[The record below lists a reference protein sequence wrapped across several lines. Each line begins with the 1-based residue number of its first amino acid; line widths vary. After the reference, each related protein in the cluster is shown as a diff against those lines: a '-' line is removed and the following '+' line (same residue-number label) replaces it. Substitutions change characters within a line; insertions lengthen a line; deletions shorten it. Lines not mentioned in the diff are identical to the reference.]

1 MENKKNKKAITLHE
15 GERCEI
21 IIYRNGNDAPKVEVL
36 LQQENLW
43 LTQKSLS
50 TLFGVNIPAI
60 SKHIK
65 NIFETGELAEISV
78 VSKMEITAADGK
90 NYNTS
95 FYNLKLVVAVGY
107 RVNSERAIMFRN
119 WATKILEEYIKK
131 GSVLDVERL
140 KQPEYIFGQDY
151 FDETLERI
159 RDIRSSERR
168 FYQKITDIYA
178 ECSADYNIDSE
189 TTKTFFATVQNKLH
203 WAIVRE
209 TAAEIVYHRADH
221 TKQNMGL
228 TSWKN
233 APGGRIRK
241 SDVSIAKNYLNK
253 DELDGLNRIVT
264 MYLDYAEDQAKRRNV
279 MYMEDWVKKLN
290 AFLQFNEREILQ
302 DNGRVTHEIAK
313 AFSESEFEKY
323 RVLQDKSYQSDFDR
337 MLEQINN
344 GSELPDSNEDTNNN
358 NAHI

>member
-1 MENKKNKKAITLHE
+1 MSKNSKKTIMLHE
-15 GERCEI
+15 GERREI
-21 IIYRNGNDAPKVEVL
+21 IIYRDGNDAPKVEVL

-43 LTQKSLS
+43 LTQKAMAA
-50 TLFGVNIPAI
+50 LFGVERSVIT
-60 SKHIK
+60 KHIK
-65 NIFETGELAEISV
+65 KIFETHEQDENSVCAKFAHTAE
-78 VSKMEITAADGK
+78 DGK
-90 NYNTS
+90 NYQTQ

-107 RVNSERAIMFRN
+107 RVNSERAIIFRN
-119 WATKILEEYIKK
+119 WATNILEEYIKK
-131 GSVLDVERL
+131 GAVLDVERL

-151 FDETLERI
+151 FDETLEKI

-178 ECSADYNIDSE
+178 ECSADYNVESE
-189 TTKTFFATVQNKLH
+189 TTKNFFATVQNKLH

-233 APGGRIRK
+233 APTGKIRK
-241 SDVSIAKNYLNK
+241 SDVSIAKNYLNEE
-253 DELDGLNRIVT
+253 ELGGLNRIVT

-313 AFSESEFEKY
+313 AFAESEFEKY
-323 RVLQDKSYQSDFDR
+323 RVIQDRTYQSDFDR
-337 MLEQINN
+337 LIENANNLKEIN
-344 GSELPDSNEDTNNN
+344 
-358 NAHI
+358 